1 MKVSAIIPV
10 AGRGKRFGGKT
21 PKQFLNI
28 GDQSIIEITLK
39 KFLSH
44 DSINHGVVLVSDR
57 ELEFSRNVFLQI
69 DGFEEKFKIVIG
81 GKKRQ
86 DSVYNGLKNI
96 PSDTD
101 IVIIHDGVRPLVSS
115 QLITQSIQTASAT
128 GACIA
133 ATPVKDTIK
142 RVQNETI
149 IETISRD
156 HLWQAQTPQAF
167 KYSVL
172 KDAHNKAKK
181 AGFYSTDDSSL
192 VEWYG
197 HPVNIILGE
206 YSNIKITT
214 TIDLNLSQLLY
225 QKVPLKCE

>member
-44 DSINHGVVLVSDR
+44 DAINHGVVVVSDR
-57 ELEFSRNVFLQI
+57 EVEFSRNLFRQI
-69 DGFEEKFKIVIG
+69 DGFEKKFKIVIG
-81 GKKRQ
+81 GNKRQ
-86 DSVYNGLKNI
+86 NSVYNGLENI

-115 QLITQSIQTASAT
+115 QLITKSIQTASAT

-172 KDAHNKAKK
+172 KEAHKKAKE

-192 VEWYG
+192 VEWNG

-214 TIDLNLSQLLY
+214 TIDLNLSRLLY
-225 QKVPLKCE
+225 QKVP